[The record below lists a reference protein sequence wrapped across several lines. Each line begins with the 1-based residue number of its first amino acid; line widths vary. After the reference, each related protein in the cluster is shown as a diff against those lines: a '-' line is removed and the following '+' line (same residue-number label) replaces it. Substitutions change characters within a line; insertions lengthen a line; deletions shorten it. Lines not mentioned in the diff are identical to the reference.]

1 MPLNNSLAAVN
12 AGTKMD
18 LVDAPNVLSVAVLQA
33 GLPRAVEKADGAVLA
48 GADALFT
55 VAGGPVLCQLYGMV
69 ATAVVGTST
78 CRLSH
83 LPTAPA
89 VAVELNA
96 AAVAIDNAA
105 IGTLFYNVGATSVFT
120 PVAVGA
126 THPESGVDRTVLVP
140 AVARRR
146 QRDLLGRAGGRRALV
161 HAILPAVA
169 AQRSDC
175 GSVGADNEHDPLPD
189 GDSFD
194 QTRADDCER
203 QARRG
208 NDEGHDAEVYAA

>member
-18 LVDAPNVLSVAVLQA
+18 LVDAPNALSVAVLQA

-126 THPESGVDRTVLVP
+126 IILNPVLIEPCWFLLSPGVVRATCSD
-140 AVARRR
+140 ARVGVVRWFM
-146 QRDLLGRAGGRRALV
+146 QYYPLSPLSIV
-161 HAILPAVA
+161 TA
-169 AQRSDC
+169 A
-175 GSVGADNEHDPLPD
+175 A
-189 GDSFD
+189 
-194 QTRADDCER
+194 
-203 QARRG
+203 
-208 NDEGHDAEVYAA
+208 